1 MTVTILGNVFMCIIS
16 YDDTIIALVVRELG
30 WVSSRQVPHLNCFGS
45 FLSKW
50 VGDPD
55 PGLLQT

>member
-16 YDDTIIALVVRELG
+16 YDDTIIALVFVVRELD
-30 WVSSRQVPHLNCFGS
+30 WVSSRKVHHLNCFGT
-45 FLSKW
+45 FWNKW

-55 PGLLQT
+55 